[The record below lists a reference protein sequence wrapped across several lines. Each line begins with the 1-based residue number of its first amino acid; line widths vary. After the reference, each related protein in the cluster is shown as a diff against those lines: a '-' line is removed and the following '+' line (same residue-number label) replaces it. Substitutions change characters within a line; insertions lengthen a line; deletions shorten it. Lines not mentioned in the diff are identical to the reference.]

1 MIHDEIEA
9 VYKVER
15 CRAWIQHKSL
25 TKVALQFPDHLLP
38 DSAIVTARL
47 QARVGAGVRLYIL
60 GDTTDGQCCVDEIA
74 AEHVSAEADAWI
86 QFGPTCLTAMCRL
99 PALWINT
106 RKVCDTSR
114 PPAIRDKAC
123 DVSSP
128 NNPRLGLLGSTPED
142 KNILSYLKILK
153 NFNENEDIKYY
164 RKVRSYNTIKALF
177 SPDLLLRP
185 YSTYSCQQKK
195 DKSKSSAVP
204 QMKDKIDDGSQQ
216 KKDGKKV
223 EQQKKKSKRVIKI
236 RPPSFYV
243 NKPIYYKDGKS
254 FVVTTDQKYP

>member
-1 MIHDEIEA
+1 MPG
-9 VYKVER
+9 V
-15 CRAWIQHKSL
+15 
-25 TKVALQFPDHLLP
+25 
-38 DSAIVTARL
+38 DSAQVPHQGRSPVPRPPPPRQRAGHC
-47 QARVGAGVRLYIL
+47 QAPGQGGAGVRLYIL

-254 FVVTTDQKYP
+254 FVVTTDQKCP